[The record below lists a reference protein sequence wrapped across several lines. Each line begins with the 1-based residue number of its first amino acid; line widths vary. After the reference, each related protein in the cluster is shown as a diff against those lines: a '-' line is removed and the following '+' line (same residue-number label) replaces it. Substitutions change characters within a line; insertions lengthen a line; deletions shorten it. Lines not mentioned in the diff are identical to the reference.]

1 MLLLRGDVV
10 DWLVPVL
17 VTLAGMFGLSALVVV
32 LAARLPAGLFKDLAG
47 FAVAC
52 STLARRLLHRL
63 LGTPPAS
70 IAAAS

>member
-10 DWLVPVL
+10 DWLAPVL

-32 LAARLPAGLFKDLAG
+32 LAARLPTGLFKDLTG
-47 FAVAC
+47 FGAAC